1 MNLLSML
8 GKIMGFMDVAV
19 AAIMLLAQYAG
30 LPAQVMISAS
40 VYLFIKAAMFFGD
53 LMSIIDGIVGL
64 YLLIMLFFRPELVT
78 ILFAIYLAAKGAWS
92 MF

>member
-1 MNLLSML
+1 
-8 GKIMGFMDVAV
+8 MGFMDVAV